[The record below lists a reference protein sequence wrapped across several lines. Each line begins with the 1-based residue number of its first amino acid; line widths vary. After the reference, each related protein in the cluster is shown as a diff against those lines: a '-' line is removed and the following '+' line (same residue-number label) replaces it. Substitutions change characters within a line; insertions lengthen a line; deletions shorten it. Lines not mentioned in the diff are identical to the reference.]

1 MGNWHRREPDP
12 KARVLPGRFVVT
24 PAFRDL
30 IVIGVGDHGIATV
43 ETAIARAMAWH
54 GVAPLAN
61 ARETRELNSG
71 RTRVELRSDIAAPEI
86 VQEIWRAFIEG
97 RRVGEEM
104 ICRTPSRGSLGSEVD
119 PSRPGRDSTERADR
133 PARSADRVREDS
145 MSQDPSTSRAFSGS
159 NDRIPDGEPI
169 RGAGVAEIFVRFRDW
184 QIYYQPC
191 KTGMVATARI
201 ASWLS
206 RYPLAKVRETSKQML
221 IILIEIDEI
230 CPDEFKTQ
238 ERV

>member
-12 KARVLPGRFVVT
+12 KARLLPGRFVVT
-24 PAFRDL
+24 SVFRDFT
-30 IVIGVGDHGIATV
+30 VIGVGDHDGIATV
-43 ETAIARAMAWH
+43 EAAIARAMAWQES
-54 GVAPLAN
+54 APLAS
-61 ARETRELNSG
+61 ARETRELDSG
-71 RTRVELRSDIAAPEI
+71 RTRVELRSDIAAPGI
-86 VQEIWRAFIEG
+86 VQEIWRAFVEG

-104 ICRTPSRGSLGSEVD
+104 IMKSGD
-119 PSRPGRDSTERADR
+119 RALD
-133 PARSADRVREDS
+133 V
-145 MSQDPSTSRAFSGS
+145 STSRVFSGS
-159 NDRIPDGEPI
+159 KDRIPDGEPI
-169 RGAGVAEIFVRFRDW
+169 RGTGVAEIFVRFRDW

-206 RYPLAKVRETSKQML
+206 RYPLANVRETSKQML
-221 IILIEIDEI
+221 IILIDIDEI